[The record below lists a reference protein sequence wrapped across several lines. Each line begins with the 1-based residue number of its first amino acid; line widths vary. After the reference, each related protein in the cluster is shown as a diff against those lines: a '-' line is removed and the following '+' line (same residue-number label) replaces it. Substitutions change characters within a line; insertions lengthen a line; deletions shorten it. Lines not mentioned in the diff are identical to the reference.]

1 MFLGRVVGTVWATRK
16 DEKLDGL
23 KFQIVQKVDEQLKL
37 RPEFTIAVD
46 SVGAGSGELVLCAA
60 GSSARMTAVT
70 ENKPVDA
77 VIMAIVDEVDFTDS

>member
-23 KFQIVQKVDEQLKL
+23 KFQIVKKVDEQLKL

-60 GSSARMTAVT
+60 GSSARMTTVT

>member
-23 KFQIVQKVDEQLKL
+23 KFQIVKKVDEQLKL

>member
-23 KFQIVQKVDEQLKL
+23 KFQIVKKVDEQLKL

-46 SVGAGSGELVLCAA
+46 SVGAGSGELVLCAS
-60 GSSARMTAVT
+60 GSSARMTATT
-70 ENKPVDA
+70 ENRPVDA

>member
-77 VIMAIVDEVDFTDS
+77 VIMAIVDDVDFTDS

>member
-23 KFQIVQKVDEQLKL
+23 KFQIVKKVDAQLKL

-60 GSSARMTAVT
+60 GSSARMTSVT
-70 ENKPVDA
+70 ENRPVDA
-77 VIMAIVDEVDFTDS
+77 VIMAIVDEVDFTES

>member
-70 ENKPVDA
+70 EDKPVDA

>member
-37 RPEFTIAVD
+37 RSEFTIAVD

>member
-37 RPEFTIAVD
+37 RSEFTIAVD

-77 VIMAIVDEVDFTDS
+77 VIMAIVDDVDFTDS